1 MIAATM
7 KLKLKRSIPQGYRQ
21 KKLDIAKLQYPK
33 INREFVLELRNCF
46 SILEEPSAMKVEPI
60 INNKWNAIKTAYSE
74 TAQNVLGFKQN
85 VAEEWISATTWQRIV
100 ESRQLKAKVLNT
112 KSQRLHEKAKAS
124 YKNKDR
130 EVKRCARREKRAFIK
145 TWQARPRKL
154 QPMEIWAQFLRSPS
168 DSTAN
173 VQPILPMLGTKMA
186 TSAHPNVS
194 KQPDGFNT
202 SRKYSTSLNQYNQTA

>member
-85 VAEEWISATTWQRIV
+85 VAEEWISATTWQRIE

-112 KSQRLHEKAKAS
+112 KSQRLYEKAKAS

-130 EVKRCARREKRAFIK
+130 EVKRCARREKRAFIENLASEAEK
-145 TWQARPRKL
+145 A
-154 QPMEIWAQFLRSPS
+154 A
-168 DSTAN
+168 AYGN
-173 VQPILPMLGTKMA
+173 LGTVFKI
-186 TSAHPNVS
+186 TKRLYGKCTTH
-194 KQPDGFNT
+194 
-202 SRKYSTSLNQYNQTA
+202 STHVRDKNGNICPSEREQAARWVQHFEEVLNFPEPV